1 MKSSMQSIAL
11 MLFAAVV
18 VAGCSRPVV
27 RETVVEKPIIV
38 DRPAT
43 AGSSAA
49 PSCTYASQTYTQ
61 GAISCQEKTEFRCN
75 SGNWERTLNA
85 CQ

>member
-1 MKSSMQSIAL
+1 MKCIAV
-11 MLFAAVV
+11 MLFAAVAL
-18 VAGCSRPVV
+18 AGCARPVV

-38 DRPAT
+38 DRPAG

-49 PSCTYASQTYTQ
+49 TCTYASQTYTQ
-61 GAISCQEKTEFRCN
+61 GAVSCQEKAEFRCN

-85 CQ
+85 C

>member
-1 MKSSMQSIAL
+1 MKSIAL

-43 AGSSAA
+43 AGASAA
-49 PSCTYASQTYTQ
+49 SCTYASQTYTQ

-85 CQ
+85 C